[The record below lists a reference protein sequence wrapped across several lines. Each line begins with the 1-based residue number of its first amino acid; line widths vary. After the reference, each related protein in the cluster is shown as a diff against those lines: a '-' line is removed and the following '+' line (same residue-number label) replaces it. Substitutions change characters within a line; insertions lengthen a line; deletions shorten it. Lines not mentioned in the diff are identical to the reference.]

1 MNYLRKIFSTVILTV
16 VLSLT
21 LLSVPAQAAIAPQ
34 EAQNIMRDA
43 GSLQEAG
50 QKLREADSSEKLRNN
65 EVLNTAKEVRKGSP
79 AIDAKGKIDPVG
91 ETKEGLK
98 GIVENVKDK
107 LNLDE
112 PLPPATKEFLQDPTS
127 TVPEGRE

>member
-1 MNYLRKIFSTVILTV
+1 MNYLRKIFSTVILSV
-16 VLSLT
+16 LLSLT
-21 LLSVPAQAAIAPQ
+21 LLSVPAHAAIAPQ

-43 GSLQEAG
+43 NSLQEAG

-65 EVLNTAKEVRKGSP
+65 EALNTAKEVRKGSP
-79 AIDAKGKIDPVG
+79 AIDAKGNTDPVG

-112 PLPPATKEFLQDPTS
+112 PLPPATKEFLHDPQS
-127 TVPEGRE
+127 KVPEGRN